1 MNRNNN
7 YNNKDNKSYIN
18 KISKNIIK
26 RTQTAKKLK
35 NYQKKKRGGGGGG
48 GGACLCCNSTV
59 IKGTAKTLKAAT
71 FMILG
76 KITTSITALKAI
88 KRQLQNKI
96 TFKESHSS
104 R

>member
-35 NYQKKKRGGGGGG
+35 NYQKNKRGGGGGG
-48 GGACLCCNSTV
+48 GGGGL
-59 IKGTAKTLKAAT
+59 
-71 FMILG
+71 FM
-76 KITTSITALKAI
+76 
-88 KRQLQNKI
+88 LQ
-96 TFKESHSS
+96 
-104 R
+104 